1 MQKADASNVVYAQLK
16 SAFSNLS
23 KISPKNADKAY
34 SLFRTVELDIEG
46 SRGTGVGTGVRD
58 LGVVIVS
65 AICVRNGVST
75 DAADAAAAKIGPRKT
90 RLFKIFA
97 EAGFSGIPDI
107 LCSTDGYR
115 HDYSDSSGLD
125 DSLEEAAKLLR
136 PIIKTKPVGHIG
148 QYILLKLSSGTRSPA
163 GDFYIYL
170 STLNYQLMQRSITAG
185 VPEPFIVPITTSSS
199 TVVPNTKIYFPLLFI
214 SQKKINN
221 NNIFPKFSFTNHPGK
236 QQLVYTVTREFQIQH
251 PKNSRPPRLSSDKKS
266 VFLTREIVAKNLEP
280 IAKTVPISLL

>member
-1 MQKADASNVVYAQLK
+1 M
-16 SAFSNLS
+16 SATYESIL
-23 KISPKNADKAY
+23 
-34 SLFRTVELDIEG
+34 E
-46 SRGTGVGTGVRD
+46 SR
-58 LGVVIVS
+58 
-65 AICVRNGVST
+65 
-75 DAADAAAAKIGPRKT
+75 P
-90 RLFKIFA
+90 F
-97 EAGFSGIPDI
+97 GFSLEGLKNLCYYLKGSPTEDPHEWVEELMI
-107 LCSTDGYR
+107 LYNK
-115 HDYSDSSGLD
+115 
-125 DSLEEAAKLLR
+125 EAAKLLR